1 MTGNTVLC
9 NPVPRAQG
17 FTRGD
22 GFGTSANQAPLT
34 PVVKHSEAPR
44 GTGLWQPRRLGFSWS
59 QTMQRLVICLSFAG
73 AVLAAQPALATA
85 SSKVKAV
92 HGVSL
97 SSLCKG
103 CAVVSKE
110 HTETRKGKPSGVGA
124 VGGAVAGGVI
134 GNQFGHGNGKAAMTV
149 LGAVGGGVAGN
160 EIEKNVKKYTVWVT
174 TVTFKDGTTKRYE
187 RTSDPNL
194 RPGDV
199 VQIVKGQPVRRA
211 ENA

>member
-1 MTGNTVLC
+1 M
-9 NPVPRAQG
+9 
-17 FTRGD
+17 
-22 GFGTSANQAPLT
+22 
-34 PVVKHSEAPR
+34 
-44 GTGLWQPRRLGFSWS
+44 QPFA
-59 QTMQRLVICLSFAG
+59 ICLSFVG
-73 AVLAAQPALATA
+73 ALIAAQPAFATA
-85 SSKVKAV
+85 AAKTKVV
-92 HGVSL
+92 HGVTL
-97 SSLCKG
+97 ASLCSG

-174 TVTFKDGTTKRYE
+174 TVTFKDGTQKRYE

-211 ENA
+211 GNA